1 MGAVEFFPFW
11 YCSSPYY
18 KFVPGFMRMKK
29 RMISTLCMDCNLQ
42 SAFESVD
49 FSSVGISTPSFI
61 VAFVCIRPRLSR
73 LAAEEI
79 THSLLCSV
87 FTRQLNQLDE
97 SSDRIVWLLVALDH
111 IVVQLIEKT
120 LSLEKR
126 FASAR
131 AARDNEE
138 FCRKNFEF
146 AFLMNVQST
155 LAKTDTFGTDTKCPF
170 QRDVRLIKG
179 QITGI
184 SKGRHQIQVSV
195 LQRCPSYRGVR

>member
-29 RMISTLCMDCNLQ
+29 RMIFTLRMDCNLQ

-61 VAFVCIRPRLSR
+61 AASVGIRPRLSR

-87 FTRQLNQLDE
+87 FTRQLN
-97 SSDRIVWLLVALDH
+97 
-111 IVVQLIEKT
+111 
-120 LSLEKR
+120 
-126 FASAR
+126 
-131 AARDNEE
+131 
-138 FCRKNFEF
+138 
-146 AFLMNVQST
+146 
-155 LAKTDTFGTDTKCPF
+155 
-170 QRDVRLIKG
+170 
-179 QITGI
+179 
-184 SKGRHQIQVSV
+184 
-195 LQRCPSYRGVR
+195 

>member
-18 KFVPGFMRMKK
+18 KFVSGFMRMKK

-61 VAFVCIRPRLSR
+61 AASVGIRPRLSR

-87 FTRQLNQLDE
+87 FTRQLN
-97 SSDRIVWLLVALDH
+97 
-111 IVVQLIEKT
+111 
-120 LSLEKR
+120 
-126 FASAR
+126 
-131 AARDNEE
+131 
-138 FCRKNFEF
+138 
-146 AFLMNVQST
+146 
-155 LAKTDTFGTDTKCPF
+155 
-170 QRDVRLIKG
+170 
-179 QITGI
+179 
-184 SKGRHQIQVSV
+184 
-195 LQRCPSYRGVR
+195 

>member
-18 KFVPGFMRMKK
+18 KFVSGFMRMKNAWFLLCVW
-29 RMISTLCMDCNLQ
+29 IATCSPPSNPST
-42 SAFESVD
+42 
-49 FSSVGISTPSFI
+49 SFPW
-61 VAFVCIRPRLSR
+61 ASGHPRLSR
-73 LAAEEI
+73 LSWAYA
-79 THSLLCSV
+79 
-87 FTRQLNQLDE
+87 
-97 SSDRIVWLLVALDH
+97 LVYRGSRLKR
-111 IVVQLIEKT
+111 LRT
-120 LSLEKR
+120 R

-184 SKGRHQIQVSV
+184 SKGRHQI
-195 LQRCPSYRGVR
+195 